1 VVAIP
6 IATKTTNAAIKN
18 TTGGILAPCFF
29 LQTYLLLS
37 IAHKKAGGAIV
48 KSPCRPRLFLRPAKK
63 AFSGGYVN

>member
-18 TTGGILAPCFF
+18 TSGGI
-29 LQTYLLLS
+29 QTYLLLS